1 MDKQSKIVLISG
13 PTASGKSNFAVKIAK
28 KIQGEIINADS
39 MQVYKILK
47 ILTARPNKIEQ
58 KDIKHH
64 LYGVVDLNKKFSTG
78 QWLEL
83 TIKKIKNIKKKKK
96 IPILVGGT
104 GLYFQSLINGLVKIP
119 EIPLKFRNK
128 VRLMSKREGQKKFYK
143 KLLKLDPKVK
153 DRFDPNDMQRSIR
166 AYEIKSYTDISMY
179 DWLART
185 ESEFKNSDFL
195 KLYIETKREKL
206 IERINLRTLNMIN
219 GGAINEVKKFLKLK
233 IRKDQSVNKVIG
245 IAELTQYLNHEV
257 TLEEAKELISIKTR
271 QYAKR
276 QATWARTRMTSWKK
290 IKLTRIDDF
299 LTKLNKS
306 LLKLDQR
313 AQLQLDCPNG

>member
-1 MDKQSKIVLISG
+1 MDKQSKIILISG
-13 PTASGKSNFAVKIAK
+13 PTASGKSKFAVKIAK
-28 KIQGEIINADS
+28 KIEGEIINVDS
-39 MQVYKILK
+39 MQVYKTLK
-47 ILTARPNKIEQ
+47 ILTARPNKEEQ
-58 KDIKHH
+58 KNIKHH
-64 LYGVVDLNKKFSTG
+64 LYGVVDLNEKFSTG

-83 TIKKIKNIKKKKK
+83 AIKKIKSVQKKKK

-128 VRLMSKREGQKKFYK
+128 VRLISKREGQKKFYK

-153 DRFDPNDMQRSIR
+153 DKFDPNDTQRSIR

-219 GGAINEVKKFLKLK
+219 GGAINEVKKFIKLK

-290 IKLTRIDDF
+290 IKPTRIDDCIK
-299 LTKLNKS
+299 KLNKS
-306 LLKLDQR
+306 LLKLDQ
-313 AQLQLDCPNG
+313 

>member
-1 MDKQSKIVLISG
+1 MMDNQSKIILISG

-39 MQVYKILK
+39 MQVYKKLK
-47 ILTARPNKIEQ
+47 ILTARPNKIDQ
-58 KDIKHH
+58 KNIKHH

-83 TIKKIKNIKKKKK
+83 AIKKIKNIQKKKK

-104 GLYFQSLINGLVKIP
+104 GLYFQSLVNGLVKIP

-128 VRLMSKREGQKKFYK
+128 VRQMSKKEGQKKFYK
-143 KLLKLDPKVK
+143 KLLKLDPRVK
-153 DRFDPNDMQRSIR
+153 DKFDPNDTQRSIR
-166 AYEIKSYTDISMY
+166 AYEIKSYTNISMY
-179 DWLART
+179 DWLT
-185 ESEFKNSDFL
+185 KTKSEFKESDFL

-206 IERINLRTLNMIN
+206 IDKINLRTSNMIN
-219 GGAINEVKKFLKLK
+219 EGAINEVKKFLKLK
-233 IRKDQSVNKVIG
+233 IRKDQSVNRVIG
-245 IAELTQYLNHEV
+245 IAELTQYLNKKIN
-257 TLEEAKELISIKTR
+257 LDQANELISIKTR

-290 IKLTRIDDF
+290 IKPTKIDG
-299 LTKLNKS
+299 LVKKLNKS
-306 LLKLDQR
+306 LLKLDQ
-313 AQLQLDCPNG
+313 

>member
-13 PTASGKSNFAVKIAK
+13 PTASGKSNLAVRVAK

-39 MQVYKILK
+39 MQVYKKLK
-47 ILTARPNKIEQ
+47 ILTARPNKTE
-58 KDIKHH
+58 KKNIKHH

-83 TIKKIKNIKKKKK
+83 AIKKIKNIKKKKK

-153 DRFDPNDMQRSIR
+153 DRFDPNDTQRSIR

-257 TLEEAKELISIKTR
+257 TLDEAKELISIKTR

-290 IKLTRIDDF
+290 IKPTRIDDF
-299 LTKLNKS
+299 IKKLK
-306 LLKLDQR
+306 
-313 AQLQLDCPNG
+313 

>member
-1 MDKQSKIVLISG
+1 MDKQSKIILISG
-13 PTASGKSNFAVKIAK
+13 PTASGKTNFAVRIAK

-39 MQVYKILK
+39 MQVYKKLK

-64 LYGVVDLNKKFSTG
+64 LYGVVDLNEKFSTG

-83 TIKKIKNIKKKKK
+83 VIKKIKNIKKKKK

-153 DRFDPNDMQRSIR
+153 DRFDPNDTQRSIR

-290 IKLTRIDDF
+290 IKPTRIDDF
-299 LTKLNKS
+299 IKKLNKP
-306 LLKLDQR
+306 LLKLDQ
-313 AQLQLDCPNG
+313 

>member
-1 MDKQSKIVLISG
+1 MDKQSKIILISG
-13 PTASGKSNFAVKIAK
+13 PTASGKSKFAVKIAK
-28 KIQGEIINADS
+28 KIEGEIINVDS
-39 MQVYKILK
+39 MQVYKTLK
-47 ILTARPNKIEQ
+47 ILTARPNKEEQ
-58 KDIKHH
+58 KNIKHH

-83 TIKKIKNIKKKKK
+83 AIKKIKSVQKKKK

-104 GLYFQSLINGLVKIP
+104 GLYFQSLINGLVRIP

-128 VRLMSKREGQKKFYK
+128 VRLISKREGQKKFYK

-153 DRFDPNDMQRSIR
+153 DKFDPNDTQRSIR

-219 GGAINEVKKFLKLK
+219 DGAINEVKKFIKLK

-290 IKLTRIDDF
+290 IKPTRIDDF
-299 LTKLNKS
+299 IKKLNKS
-306 LLKLDQR
+306 LLKLDQ
-313 AQLQLDCPNG
+313 

>member
-1 MDKQSKIVLISG
+1 MDNQSKIILISG
-13 PTASGKSNFAVKIAK
+13 PTASGKSKFAVKIAK

-39 MQVYKILK
+39 MQVYKKLK

-58 KDIKHH
+58 KNIKHH
-64 LYGVVDLNKKFSTG
+64 LYGTVDLNKKFSTG
-78 QWLEL
+78 QWLKL
-83 TIKKIKNIKKKKK
+83 AIKKIKNIQKKKK

-119 EIPLKFRNK
+119 EIPLNFRNK

-143 KLLKLDPKVK
+143 KLLKIDPKIK
-153 DRFDPNDMQRSIR
+153 DKFDPNDTQRSIR

-179 DWLART
+179 DWLAKT
-185 ESEFKNSDFL
+185 ESEFKDSDFL

-206 IERINLRTLNMIN
+206 IDKINLRTSNMIN
-219 GGAINEVKKFLKLK
+219 DGAINEVKKFLKLK

-245 IAELTQYLNHEV
+245 IAELTQYLNKKT
-257 TLEEAKELISIKTR
+257 TLDQAKELILIKTR

-290 IKLTRIDDF
+290 IKPTKIDD
-299 LTKLNKS
+299 LVKKLNKS
-306 LLKLDQR
+306 ILKLDQ
-313 AQLQLDCPNG
+313 

>member
-1 MDKQSKIVLISG
+1 MDKQSKIILISG
-13 PTASGKSNFAVKIAK
+13 PTASGKTNFAVKIAK

-39 MQVYKILK
+39 MQVYKNLK
-47 ILTARPNKIEQ
+47 ILTARPDKIEQ

-83 TIKKIKNIKKKKK
+83 AIKKIKNIKKKKK

-128 VRLMSKREGQKKFYK
+128 VRLISKIEGQKKFYK
-143 KLLKLDPKVK
+143 KLLKLDPKIK
-153 DRFDPNDMQRSIR
+153 DRFDPNDTQRSIR

-179 DWLART
+179 DWLDRT

-195 KLYIETKREKL
+195 KFYIETKREKL
-206 IERINLRTLNMIN
+206 IERINLRTINMIN
-219 GGAINEVKKFLKLK
+219 GGAINEVKKFLELK

-245 IAELTQYLNHEV
+245 IDELTQYLNHEI
-257 TLEEAKELISIKTR
+257 TLEETKELISIKTR

-290 IKLTRIDDF
+290 IKITSIDDF
-299 LTKLNKS
+299 IKKLNKS
-306 LLKLDQR
+306 LLKLDQ
-313 AQLQLDCPNG
+313 